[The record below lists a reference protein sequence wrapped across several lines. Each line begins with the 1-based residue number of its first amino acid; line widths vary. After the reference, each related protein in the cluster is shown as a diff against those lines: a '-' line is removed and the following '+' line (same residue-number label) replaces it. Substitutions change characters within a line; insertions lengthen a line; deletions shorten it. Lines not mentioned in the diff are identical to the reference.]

1 MEFNEK
7 LQELRK
13 GKKLTQEELAQD
25 LFVSRTA
32 ISKWESGRGY
42 PSIDSL
48 KEISRYFSVSIDEH
62 FQMGI
67 RPGISEH
74 RFAERDFALLF
85 GLDRRTHLPAR
96 DHFRGGRGKAGICRQ
111 NRFVHMRRIGSICR
125 NSAVCACVWE
135 RCGFRGGCVPVWADR
150 RSVMGKECVSGNDC
164 NHSAER
170 PVRTDHLEIQ
180 SSGLEQAPTDHRH
193 DAVHCGGG
201 CFHCIQAAL
210 CGDYLFCLIGD

>member
-48 KEISRYFSVSIDEH
+48 KEISRY
-62 FQMGI
+62 
-67 RPGISEH
+67 
-74 RFAERDFALLF
+74 
-85 GLDRRTHLPAR
+85 RRTHLPAR

-125 NSAVCACVWE
+125 NSAACACVWK

-150 RSVMGKECVSGNDC
+150 HSVMGKECVSGNDC

-180 SSGLEQAPTDHRH
+180 SSGLGQASTDHRD

-201 CFHCIQAAL
+201 CFHCIQTAL